1 MAYDK
6 YEDRLTTIKNH
17 EAIEKLICETLD
29 YDPKK
34 TKFFREGKYDVKDCV
49 MMHNAIDK
57 LGKIEDKEEEL
68 EIELLDLI
76 AAVENGIY
84 SKEWDE
90 IRPVQLI
97 YTDPTHNFK
106 ETDYDKTYEG
116 LCLYDDAFGQ
126 YYYFKDYGKIWA
138 LTKEELEQ

>member
-17 EAIEKLICETLD
+17 EKIEKQLCKILG
-29 YDPKK
+29 YDSNN
-34 TKFFREGKYDVKDCV
+34 TKFFREGKFDVKDCV
-49 MMHNAIDK
+49 MFHNAIDK
-57 LGKIEDKEEEL
+57 LGRIEDKEEEL

-84 SKEWDE
+84 SKERDE
-90 IRPVQLI
+90 IRTVQLI
-97 YTDPTHNFK
+97 YTDPTDNFK
-106 ETDYDKTYEG
+106 ETDYETTYEG

-126 YYYFKDYGKIWA
+126 YYYFKDYGKTWA
-138 LTKEELEQ
+138 LTKEELE

>member
-17 EAIEKLICETLD
+17 EEIEKQLCKVLD

-49 MMHNAIDK
+49 MFHNAIDK
-57 LGKIEDKEEEL
+57 LGKIEEKEEEL
-68 EIELLDLI
+68 EIEVLDLI

-84 SKEWDE
+84 SKERDE
-90 IRPVQLI
+90 IRTVQLI
-97 YTDPTHNFK
+97 YTYPTHNFK

-116 LCLYDDAFGQ
+116 LCLYDDAFGE
-126 YYYFKDYGKIWA
+126 YYYFKDYGKTWA
-138 LTKEELEQ
+138 LTKEELE